1 MIYLNFDF
9 MVQCRYKTAI
19 TTRMILDKGSFQ
31 NFLIQFPD
39 SILFCKVGMTM
50 LDKIQQWNL
59 YGHGYMKLEVS
70 YKFSFR
76 LRSLILFNY
85 IFFVLQRVCFKNMWT
100 VKTTNPN
107 GHQ

>member
-1 MIYLNFDF
+1 
-9 MVQCRYKTAI
+9 
-19 TTRMILDKGSFQ
+19 
-31 NFLIQFPD
+31 
-39 SILFCKVGMTM
+39 M
-50 LDKIQQWNL
+50 LDKIHQWNL